1 MLGINSGKRQGMG
14 VRNPGVWRD
23 MERDK
28 LIRRLKTVKDPKERD
43 KIIWALAGKEK
54 DTLEETPTP
63 VQSGKTKTTP
73 VRGQVPGLPKLPID
87 TRKLINYLA
96 PAILLFFGIV
106 NLVQAILY
114 FIQTGRIEAAFPQL
128 IMGIMFLVFGFF
140 SIAKAKKRVQG
151 VNADKKET

>member
-1 MLGINSGKRQGMG
+1 MLGISSGKRQGMDMG
-14 VRNPGVWRD
+14 KPGVWRD

-28 LIRRLKTVKDPKERD
+28 LMRRLKTIKYPKERD
-43 KIIWALAGKEK
+43 KIIWALAGKEQ

-63 VQSGKTKTTP
+63 VKPGKTDVTP
-73 VRGQVPGLPKLPID
+73 VRGQAQGLPKLPID

-106 NLVQAILY
+106 NLVQAILH
-114 FIQTGRIEAAFPQL
+114 FIQTGQIEAAFPQL
-128 IMGIMFLVFGFF
+128 IMGIMFFIFGFF
-140 SIAKAKKRVQG
+140 SIAKARKRVQG

>member
-1 MLGINSGKRQGMG
+1 MLGISRGKRQGMG
-14 VRNPGVWRD
+14 MRNPGVWRD

-63 VQSGKTKTTP
+63 VRSGKTDTTP
-73 VRGQVPGLPKLPID
+73 VRGQAQGLPRLPID

-106 NLVQAILY
+106 NLVQATLY

>member
-1 MLGINSGKRQGMG
+1 MLGIGAGERKGRDM
-14 VRNPGVWRD
+14 RNPGVWRD

-28 LIRRLKTVKDPKERD
+28 LVRRLKTVKDPKERD

-54 DTLEETPTP
+54 AALQETPTP
-63 VQSGKTKTTP
+63 AKPGKADATP
-73 VRGQVPGLPKLPID
+73 ARGQVQGIPKLPID
-87 TRKLINYLA
+87 ARKLINYLA

-114 FIQTGRIEAAFPQL
+114 FIETGRLEAAFPQL
-128 IMGIMFLVFGFF
+128 IMGIMFLIFGFF
-140 SIAKAKKRVQG
+140 SITKAKKRVQG